1 MRIENGYSPTWTN
14 EVSPIKGSEI
24 ARSRDMKSIWVS
36 FTRDHLVCHQ
46 RCLLLL
52 LLLSSILVGLFGCFA
67 FAWWW
72 RRQKP
77 CDPFYGKAL
86 TYFPLWKHV
95 GDGLAWHPIRH
106 GPFLKK
112 SKKFKTMR
120 NWRSVFISVQLT
132 QTSSY

>member
-86 TYFPLWKHV
+86 TYFPLWKESM
-95 GDGLAWHPIRH
+95 LMLEMAWHGILF
-106 GPFLKK
+106 GMVLFLKNQK
-112 SKKFKTMR
+112 SSKRCVTDGQCSFR
-120 NWRSVFISVQLT
+120 CS
-132 QTSSY
+132 